1 MKNQLKL
8 SMRSLS
14 DNVSVARLVAATVAA
29 EANLTLH
36 EVDEIKVAVSEA
48 VSNAVIHGYEGRED
62 GIVEFAIDIYE
73 DRIVYVVSDCG
84 KGIADVEA
92 AREPAYSSDPE
103 RMGLGFAFMESFMDE
118 LAVTSAPGEGTIV
131 RMTKRLPKQSG

>member
-62 GIVEFAIDIYE
+62 GVVEFAAEIYE
-73 DRIVYVVSDCG
+73 DRIVYIVSDCG

-131 RMTKRLPKQSG
+131 RMTKRLPQQSG